1 MKSIAELLNLRY
13 KYETFML
20 SLEIPE
26 NRKSGCINNIKWF
39 KENGYIN
46 NRFRPGF
53 NESTSIAD
61 VILGEYY
68 KRE

>member
-1 MKSIAELLNLRY
+1 MKSISELLNLRY
-13 KYETFML
+13 QYETFML

-26 NRKSGCINNIKWF
+26 NRKSSCINNIKWF
-39 KENGYIN
+39 KENGYVN

-53 NESTSIAD
+53 DECTSIAD